1 MRTTWFISDLHF
13 GHPNILTYMQ
23 KERPFASQ
31 ALIDKLDEGNG
42 VGLEFQEELWST
54 LELHN
59 QHIVDTINEY
69 VNPTDTLWVLGDVA
83 FRNKDALQY
92 VKKIVCRNKNLVLG
106 NHDNYSMDDYMAVGF
121 NKIRGMDRHKEFVL
135 THAPIHPNQLEHR
148 YQANI
153 HGHLHCEDVGDPK
166 YYNVNIDRTG
176 GIPVSLQQIRDEMR
190 QNEES

>member
-1 MRTTWFISDLHF
+1 MRQTWFIGDLHL

-31 ALIDKLDEGNG
+31 ALVAKLDERNG
-42 VGLEFQEELWST
+42 VGPEFQEELWST

-59 QHIVDTINEY
+59 QHIVNTINEY
-69 VNPTDTLWVLGDVA
+69 VNPTDTIWILGDVA

-92 VKKIVCRNKNLVLG
+92 VTKINCRNKNLVLG
-106 NHDNYSMDDYMAVGF
+106 NHDNYSMDEYMAVGF
-121 NKIRGMDRHKEFVL
+121 NKIRGMARHKEFVL
-135 THAPIHPNQLEHR
+135 THAPIHTCQLEKR

-153 HGHLHCEDVGDPK
+153 HGHLHTHDVDDHR

-176 GIPVSLQQIRDEMR
+176 GIPVSMQQIRDKIKYE
-190 QNEES
+190 NS